1 MRIKLTL
8 LFLGLAPVTWCIIPD
23 ATNQNQHPVQLNI
36 TNTAPLLPQKKAPWP
51 ARPPKYFREASFHQH
66 YDRRF
71 GKRVLG
77 YNEQKI
83 ALKNLLQTYLA
94 TFADLGLETWLM
106 HGSLLGWWW
115 NKGIMPWDSDVDVQV
130 TESTMYYL
138 AAFYNMS
145 IWHYQTPRIPEGVDY
160 LLDINPGYKNPSRA
174 DKMNK
179 IDARWI
185 DTSTGLFIDITSV
198 RYNLSHPKGKGML
211 GCKDG
216 HEFMDTY
223 IFPLR
228 DSTFEN
234 SPVKIPYR
242 YRDLLAAEY
251 GEKSLINGDF
261 KGHLF
266 DDKRMEWV
274 PKPGAAKPP
283 ARKAVAKTSNYQDK
297 KSPAYA
303 KQEEKRKAG
312 ELKAIEKAQLRQQ
325 AWEKRRLARLKADM
339 DTT

>member
-1 MRIKLTL
+1 M
-8 LFLGLAPVTWCIIPD
+8 LFDALGE
-23 ATNQNQHPVQLNI
+23 
-36 TNTAPLLPQKKAPWP
+36 
-51 ARPPKYFREASFHQH
+51 ARFHHH

-145 IWHYQTPRIPEGVDY
+145 IWHYQTPRIPEGADY

-179 IDARWI
+179 IDARWV

-216 HEFMDTY
+216 HEFRDTY

-251 GEKSLINGDF
+251 GEKSLINRDF
-261 KGHLF
+261 KSHLF

-283 ARKAVAKTSNYQDK
+283 AQKAMAKPHNHQDK

-312 ELKAIEKAQLRQQ
+312 ELKAIEQARLRQQ
-325 AWEKRRLARLKADM
+325 AWEKRRLARLKAGIEK
-339 DTT
+339 T